1 MPLLDEISADAQ
13 QIGAV
18 NSVTI
23 TNNGRTA
30 GYNTDRIGFRRN
42 FEEGLGRAC
51 VEGKTAVLV
60 GAGGAGRAVAFALMD
75 LGAATVSVHD
85 TDTAR
90 AAALVADLMLHYG
103 AGRCRLTESLSE
115 VISAVAG
122 VINATPVG
130 MQGIPG
136 NPVPVAALDAR
147 HWVAD
152 VIYTPIET
160 QLVKAARAAGARVL
174 TGGGM
179 CVHQAAETFRLF
191 TGLQPDVARMH
202 RTFAAALAARDA
214 ATPAAVV

>member
-1 MPLLDEISADAQ
+1 
-13 QIGAV
+13 
-18 NSVTI
+18 
-23 TNNGRTA
+23 
-30 GYNTDRIGFRRN
+30 
-42 FEEGLGRAC
+42 
-51 VEGKTAVLV
+51 
-60 GAGGAGRAVAFALMD
+60 MD

-90 AAALVADLMLHYG
+90 AAALVADLTLHYG
-103 AGRCRLTESLSE
+103 SGRCRLASSLPE
-115 VISAVAG
+115 AISAAAG
-122 VINATPVG
+122 VVNATPVG

-136 NPVPVAALDAR
+136 NPVPVAALSSR

-160 QLVKAARAAGARVL
+160 ELIKAARAAGARAL

-191 TGLQPDVARMH
+191 TGLQPDVERMQ

-214 ATPAAVV
+214 AAPVVEA